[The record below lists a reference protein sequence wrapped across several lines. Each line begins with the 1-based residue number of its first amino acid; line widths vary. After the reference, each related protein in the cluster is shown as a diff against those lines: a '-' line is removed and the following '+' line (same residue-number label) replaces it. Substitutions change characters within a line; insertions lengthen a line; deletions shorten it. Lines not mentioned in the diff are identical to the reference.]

1 MILTETAALTG
12 RRLLRLRRSPGELL
26 AVTLTPVTMV
36 VVMGYLLDKTIVMP
50 GGAGYLDFMMAGI
63 GAQVALAG
71 FGTSAIA
78 VADDL
83 RGGLVDRFRSL
94 PIGRVPVLLAQS
106 LCDLLL
112 MAAGMVIA
120 SAVGWL
126 LGWRIHTGLLP
137 GLAGFGLLLALAFL
151 LSWTGILAG
160 LWFRSVPTV
169 GSMSGLVLV
178 VGSFASTAFVPPDG
192 LPGWL
197 HAIASWSP
205 VSTVSTACRR
215 LWGNPVADN
224 GTSIAVGHA
233 VPVALVTIAILLAVV
248 MTAAWRIFRSLSGEK
263 PS

>member
-12 RRLLRLRRSPGELL
+12 RRLRRLRRSPGELL
-26 AVTLTPVTMV
+26 AVTIVPVTMV
-36 VVMGYLLDKTIVMP
+36 VVMGYLLDKSIVMP
-50 GGAGYLDFMMAGI
+50 DGAGYLDFMMAGI
-63 GAQVALAG
+63 GAQVALGA

-112 MAAGMVIA
+112 TATGTAIA
-120 SAVGWL
+120 SAVGGL

-137 GLAGFGLLLALAFL
+137 GLAGFALLLALAFL
-151 LSWTGILAG
+151 LSWTGILAA
-160 LWFRSVPTV
+160 LWIRSTPAVN
-169 GSMSGLVLV
+169 SLSGLVLV
-178 VGSFASTAFVPPDG
+178 VGSFLSTAFVPPDG

-215 LWGNPVADN
+215 LWGNPVADKGN
-224 GTSIAVGHA
+224 SVAVVHA
-233 VPVALVTIAILLAVV
+233 VPVALVTIAVLLAVV
-248 MTAAWRIFRSLSGEK
+248 MTVSARLFRSVSEK
-263 PS
+263 TH

>member
-26 AVTLTPVTMV
+26 AVTLMPLTMV

-50 GGAGYLDFMMAGI
+50 GGVGYLDFMMAGI
-63 GAQVALAG
+63 GAQVALTA
-71 FGTSAIA
+71 FGTSA
-78 VADDL
+78 VGMADDL

-112 MAAGMVIA
+112 TAVGMAISA
-120 SAVGWL
+120 AVGWL
-126 LGWRIHTGLLP
+126 IGWRIHTGILP
-137 GLAGFGLLLALAFL
+137 ALAGFGLLLALAFL
-151 LSWTGILAG
+151 LAWTGILAG
-160 LWFRSVPTV
+160 LWFRSTPAVN
-169 GSMSGLVLV
+169 SMSGLVLV
-178 VGSFASTAFVPPDG
+178 VGSFLSTAFVPPDG

-215 LWGNPVADN
+215 LWGNPVADT
-224 GTSIAVGHA
+224 GTSFAVVHP
-233 VPVALVTIAILLAVV
+233 VPVALATIAVLLAVV
-248 MTAAWRIFRSLSGEK
+248 MTAAWRLFRSAAEK
-263 PS
+263 PR

>member
-78 VADDL
+78 LVDDL

-112 MAAGMVIA
+112 LALGMALA

-126 LGWRIHTGLLP
+126 LGWRVHTGLLP

-160 LWFRSVPTV
+160 LWFRSAPAVN
-169 GSMSGLVLV
+169 SLSGLVLV
-178 VGSFASTAFVPPDG
+178 VGSFLSTAFVPPDG

-197 HAIASWSP
+197 RAIASWSP
-205 VSTVSTACRR
+205 VSTVATACRR
-215 LWGNPVADN
+215 LWGNPVAD
-224 GTSIAVGHA
+224 TSTAFAVVHA
-233 VPVALVTIAILLAVV
+233 VPAALVTIGALLVIV
-248 MTAAWRIFRSLSGEK
+248 ITAAWRLFRTASEK
-263 PS
+263 AR